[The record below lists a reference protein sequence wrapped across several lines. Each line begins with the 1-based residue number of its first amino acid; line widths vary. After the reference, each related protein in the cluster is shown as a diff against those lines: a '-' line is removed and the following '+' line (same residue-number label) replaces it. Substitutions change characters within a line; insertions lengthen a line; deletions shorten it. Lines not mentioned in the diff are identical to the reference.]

1 MRRFAAMA
9 SDSEVGRALRSV
21 LDRVQTAATK
31 RSQDLPKVQPR
42 LVAVTK
48 TKPKDLILSAY
59 KAGQRHFGENY
70 VQELTDKAS
79 DPEIV
84 GQLNDIRWHFIGHL
98 QRNKVN
104 KVTGIPNLYMV
115 ETVDSEKLAT
125 AINAS
130 WEKLGRTE
138 RLKVMVQVNTSR
150 EEQKHGIPPEQVC
163 ELYKHVVEN
172 CPHLQAVGIM
182 TIGVYDYDLRNGPN
196 PDFQVLLKCR
206 TDICQA
212 FNLQPEEVELS
223 MGMSTDFE
231 HAIEVGST
239 NIRVGSTI
247 FGAREYPG
255 SKPPPKTTPNNPNA
269 TPNNQQQQT
278 STDKVESTRQ
288 EIDSL
293 NVKS

>member
-9 SDSEVGRALRSV
+9 DSEVGRALRSV
-21 LDRVQTAATK
+21 LDRVQTAAAK
-31 RSQDLPKVQPR
+31 RPQDLPKVQPR

-48 TKPKDLILSAY
+48 TKPKELIMSAY

-70 VQELTDKAS
+70 VQELTDKGS

-125 AINAS
+125 AINVS

-138 RLKVMVQVNTSR
+138 RLRVMIQVNTSR
-150 EEQKHGIPPEQVC
+150 EEQKHGISPEKVC
-163 ELYKHVVEN
+163 DLYKHVVEN
-172 CPHLQAVGIM
+172 CPRLHAVGIM

-196 PDFQVLLKCR
+196 PDFQ
-206 TDICQA
+206 
-212 FNLQPEEVELS
+212 
-223 MGMSTDFE
+223 
-231 HAIEVGST
+231 IEVGST

-255 SKPPPKTTPNNPNA
+255 SKPPPKTAPNNPNA
-269 TPNNQQQQT
+269 TPDDQQQP

-288 EIDSL
+288 ELDAV
-293 NVKS
+293 NVNS

>member
-1 MRRFAAMA
+1 M
-9 SDSEVGRALRSV
+9 
-21 LDRVQTAATK
+21 
-31 RSQDLPKVQPR
+31 
-42 LVAVTK
+42 
-48 TKPKDLILSAY
+48 SAY

-70 VQELTDKAS
+70 VQELTDKGS

-125 AINAS
+125 AINVS

-138 RLKVMVQVNTSR
+138 RLRVMIQVNTSR
-150 EEQKHGIPPEQVC
+150 EEQKHGISPEKVC
-163 ELYKHVVEN
+163 DLYKHVVEN
-172 CPHLQAVGIM
+172 CPRLHAVGIM

-206 TDICQA
+206 TNICQT
-212 FNLQPEEVELS
+212 FNLQPEDVELS

-255 SKPPPKTTPNNPNA
+255 SKPPPKTAPNNPNA
-269 TPNNQQQQT
+269 TPDDQQQP

-288 EIDSL
+288 ELDAV
-293 NVKS
+293 NVNS